1 MNSAER
7 DAFERDVGRRALER
21 DCVLFGSATEGGTIV
36 FVWRS
41 SGVQVGP
48 EFAVRDLAID
58 WMARRL
64 ASEERHADPES

>member
-1 MNSAER
+1 MDPADRN
-7 DAFERDVGRRALER
+7 AFERDVSRRALER
-21 DCVLFGSATEGGTIV
+21 DCVLFGSAQGGTIV
-36 FVWRS
+36 FAWRS

-64 ASEERHADPES
+64 ARQEHQTEPDS

>member
-1 MNSAER
+1 MDPADRNE
-7 DAFERDVGRRALER
+7 FERDVSRHALER
-21 DCVLFGSATEGGTIV
+21 DGVLFGSAQGGAIV

-58 WMARRL
+58 WMARQL
-64 ASEERHADPES
+64 VIEERQT

>member
-1 MNSAER
+1 
-7 DAFERDVGRRALER
+7 
-21 DCVLFGSATEGGTIV
+21 VLFGSAQGGAIV

-58 WMARRL
+58 WMARQL
-64 ASEERHADPES
+64 VIEERQT

>member
-1 MNSAER
+1 MDPAER
-7 DAFERDVGRRALER
+7 NAFERDVSRRALDR
-21 DCVLFGSATEGGTIV
+21 GCVLFGSAQGDGTIV

-64 ASEERHADPES
+64 ASEERHTEPDS